1 MSSKAMSSKAISSK
15 AGSSKAGSPEAPS
28 PKASSSKVVSDV
40 STRELILHEARQCFA
55 NQGYEGTSLNDIAAG
70 VGIRRPSLLHYF
82 ASKEAIYQEVMQE
95 ALTDWDLALR
105 EALKS
110 PPDGWVLV
118 DNILEVSFEFFRSN
132 PEMVSIVRR
141 EALDQK
147 GHLGFD
153 LGAALRP
160 FFLRAVAF
168 FEREMDAGRFRRHDP
183 EHLVVTGYGALLSYF
198 SDHWMLTGL
207 LNRDPL
213 ADDALEAR
221 FEHIR
226 SFVRAAL
233 EPEGSAAETGHSLG
247 SSSERGSV

>member
-1 MSSKAMSSKAISSK
+1 MSD
-15 AGSSKAGSPEAPS
+15 P
-28 PKASSSKVVSDV
+28 
-40 STRELILHEARQCFA
+40 STRDLILEEAKQCFA

-82 ASKEAIYQEVMQE
+82 DSKEAIYRQVLQD
-95 ALTDWDLALR
+95 ALTDWDLGLRDAL
-105 EALKS
+105 EA
-110 PPDGWVLV
+110 PPGGWELV
-118 DNILEVSFEFFRSN
+118 DEILEVSFEFFRGN
-132 PEMVSIVRR
+132 PELVSIVRR
-141 EALDQK
+141 EALDEK

-160 FFLRAVAF
+160 YFLRAVAF

-183 EHLVVTGYGALLSYF
+183 ENLVVTGYGALLSYF
-198 SDHWMLTGL
+198 SDHWMLSGL

-213 ADDALEAR
+213 AEDALEAR

-233 EPEGSAAETGHSLG
+233 EPEQGGGRDGDRHPSGPVSG
-247 SSSERGSV
+247 

>member
-1 MSSKAMSSKAISSK
+1 MPDS
-15 AGSSKAGSPEAPS
+15 
-28 PKASSSKVVSDV
+28 
-40 STRELILHEARQCFA
+40 STRDLILQEARQCFA
-55 NQGYEGTSLNDIAAG
+55 NQGFEGTSLNDIAAG

-82 ASKEAIYQEVMQE
+82 PSKEAIYRQVMQD
-95 ALTDWDLALR
+95 ALTDWDLRLR
-105 EALKS
+105 EGLEA
-110 PPDGWVLV
+110 PPDGWELV
-118 DNILEVSFEFFRSN
+118 DTILEVSFEFFRAN

-141 EALDQK
+141 EALDEK

-160 FFLRAVAF
+160 YFLRAVAF

-183 EHLVVTGYGALLSYF
+183 ENLVVTGYGALLSYF
-198 SDHWMLTGL
+198 SDHWMLSGL

-213 ADDALEAR
+213 APDALESR

-233 EPEGSAAETGHSLG
+233 EPDGQPARSRSRRN
-247 SSSERGSV
+247 SSEASG

>member
-1 MSSKAMSSKAISSK
+1 MSD
-15 AGSSKAGSPEAPS
+15 P
-28 PKASSSKVVSDV
+28 
-40 STRELILHEARQCFA
+40 STRDLILDEAKQCFA

-82 ASKEAIYQEVMQE
+82 DSKEAIYRQILQD
-95 ALTDWDLALR
+95 ALTDWDLGLRDAL
-105 EALKS
+105 EA
-110 PPDGWVLV
+110 PPDGWELV
-118 DNILEVSFEFFRSN
+118 DKILEVSFVYFRNN

-141 EALDQK
+141 EALDEK

-160 FFLRAVAF
+160 YFLRAVAF

-183 EHLVVTGYGALLSYF
+183 ENLVVTGYGALLSYF
-198 SDHWMLTGL
+198 SDHWMLSGL

-213 ADDALEAR
+213 AADALEAR

-233 EPEGSAAETGHSLG
+233 EPDGADGRDG
-247 SSSERGSV
+247 

>member
-1 MSSKAMSSKAISSK
+1 MHRFDSGQTRLAEN
-15 AGSSKAGSPEAPS
+15 SPQKDTMFS
-28 PKASSSKVVSDV
+28 GVSDPT
-40 STRELILHEARQCFA
+40 TRDLILKEARLCFA

-82 ASKEAIYQEVMQE
+82 ASKEAIYQQVLID
-95 ALTDWDLALR
+95 ALSDWDLRIR
-105 EALKS
+105 EARLA
-110 PPDGWVLV
+110 PLDGWELV
-118 DNILEVSFEFFRSN
+118 DNILEVSFEFFRAN
-132 PEMVSIVRR
+132 PDLVRIVRR
-141 EALDQK
+141 EALTEK

-168 FEREMDAGRFRRHDP
+168 FEREMDAGRFARHDP

-213 ADDALEAR
+213 AADALEAR
-221 FEHIR
+221 FEHMR

-233 EPEGSAAETGHSLG
+233 EPEKALE
-247 SSSERGSV
+247 

>member
-1 MSSKAMSSKAISSK
+1 MPRSRRVETRQCLAP
-15 AGSSKAGSPEAPS
+15 AGSRPGY
-28 PKASSSKVVSDV
+28 VQCVSDPT
-40 STRELILHEARQCFA
+40 TRDLILREARQCFA

-82 ASKEAIYQEVMQE
+82 PSKEAIYQQVLLD
-95 ALTDWDLALR
+95 ALQDWDQQIR
-105 EALKS
+105 EARLA
-110 PPDGWVLV
+110 PLDGWELV
-118 DNILEVSFEFFRSN
+118 DNILEVSFEFFRAN
-132 PEMVSIVRR
+132 PELVSIVRR
-141 EALDQK
+141 EALTEK

-183 EHLVVTGYGALLSYF
+183 ENLVVTGYGALLSYF

-213 ADDALEAR
+213 APDALEAR
-221 FEHIR
+221 FEHLR
-226 SFVRAAL
+226 AFVRSAL
-233 EPEGSAAETGHSLG
+233 EPDRVADEAVARRAD
-247 SSSERGSV
+247 SSPPRD

>member
-1 MSSKAMSSKAISSK
+1 
-15 AGSSKAGSPEAPS
+15 
-28 PKASSSKVVSDV
+28 VSDP
-40 STRELILHEARQCFA
+40 STRDLILEEAKQCFA

-82 ASKEAIYQEVMQE
+82 DSKEAIYRQILQD
-95 ALTDWDLALR
+95 ALTDWDLGLRVAL
-105 EALKS
+105 EA
-110 PPDGWVLV
+110 PPDGWELV
-118 DNILEVSFEFFRSN
+118 DKILEVSFAFFRNN
-132 PEMVSIVRR
+132 PEIVSIVRR
-141 EALDQK
+141 EALDEK

-160 FFLRAVAF
+160 YFLRAVAF

-183 EHLVVTGYGALLSYF
+183 ENLVVTGYGALLSYF
-198 SDHWMLTGL
+198 SDHWMLSGL

-213 ADDALEAR
+213 AEDALEAR

-233 EPEGSAAETGHSLG
+233 EPEGTG
-247 SSSERGSV
+247 R

>member
-1 MSSKAMSSKAISSK
+1 MPDS
-15 AGSSKAGSPEAPS
+15 
-28 PKASSSKVVSDV
+28 
-40 STRELILHEARQCFA
+40 STRDLILSEARQCFA
-55 NQGYEGTSLNDIAAG
+55 NQGFEGTSLNDIAAG

-82 ASKEAIYQEVMQE
+82 PSKEAIYRQIMQD
-95 ALTDWDLALR
+95 ALTDWDLRLR
-105 EALKS
+105 EGLQA
-110 PPDGWVLV
+110 PPDGWELV
-118 DNILEVSFEFFRSN
+118 DTILEVSFEFFRAN

-141 EALDQK
+141 EALDEK

-153 LGAALRP
+153 LGNALRP
-160 FFLRAVAF
+160 YFLRAVAF

-183 EHLVVTGYGALLSYF
+183 ENLVVTGYGALLSYF

-213 ADDALEAR
+213 APDALEAR

-233 EPEGSAAETGHSLG
+233 EPDGGPGEAGSRHP
-247 SSSERGSV
+247 SSERSG